1 MRGLPSYAEHS
12 SRPRAETGRS
22 VLRRPV
28 PLSELEGQEAAER
41 VRTSTWMCAIG
52 VLSGRPRLQ
61 HALQGPQAGHTD
73 WESTNIDSYRLLRE
87 VEGGA

>member
-12 SRPRAETGRS
+12 SRPRAETGRP

-41 VRTSTWMCAIG
+41 VRISTWTCAIG
-52 VLSGRPRLQ
+52 VLSGKPRLQ
-61 HALQGPQAGHTD
+61 RGLQGLRAGHTD
-73 WESTNIDSYRLLRE
+73 PESAEHRFLQVAKE